1 MTQTF
6 ITRKQLAE
14 ALNCNVQKI
23 YRYERLG
30 LIKSYK
36 ITKES
41 RPLYILEEVYDLYK
55 KGE

>member
-1 MTQTF
+1 MKETF

-14 ALNCNVQKI
+14 ALSCNVQKI

-41 RPLYILEEVYDLYK
+41 RPLYILEEVVAQI
-55 KGE
+55 KGG